1 MHTYTFLRQL
11 ADSWVLLAMFG
22 FFASAAVWAYL
33 PSQRRARE
41 DASLIPFR
49 NDEAPKTCS
58 GTCATCACSDLT
70 ATLEAPKP

>member
-1 MHTYTFLRQL
+1 MHTYTFLREL

-70 ATLEAPKP
+70 ATLEALKP